1 MKIKA
6 LLILILFFIST
17 EVSFSQNSEYFD
29 TEKEVFWGINKNSWG
44 GLIGGG
50 VLKFSNKV
58 SDNMYQTIGL
68 EAVNIKHPK
77 ENKYS
82 SALGYGRTFVWGKK
96 NYLFSI
102 RGQYGREMILVN
114 KKDPQG
120 IRINA
125 QVAVGPS
132 LGLLVPY
139 YIKYSR
145 NNRVEIENFDS
156 TIHTFNNVI
165 GSASFLEGLDEL
177 KINPGINFKAA
188 LNFEFGGARS
198 ATAIEV
204 GFLADIFSKEVVMM
218 PTAKNYSVYPTAFIT
233 LFYGR
238 KY

>member
-1 MKIKA
+1 MKIKSF
-6 LLILILFFIST
+6 LILVIILSS
-17 EVSFSQNSEYFD
+17 EVCFSQSSEYFD
-29 TEKEVFWGINKNSWG
+29 TEREVYWGINKNSWG

-50 VLKFSNKV
+50 VLKFSDKL
-58 SDNMYQTIGL
+58 SDNMYQTIGI
-68 EAVNIKHPK
+68 EIVNIKHPK

-96 NYLFSI
+96 NYLFSL
-102 RGQYGREMILVN
+102 RGQYGREMILVS

-132 LGLLVPY
+132 IGLMVPY

-145 NNRVEIENFDS
+145 NNRMEIENFDS
-156 TIHTFNNVI
+156 SIHTFNNVI
-165 GSASFLEGLDEL
+165 SSASFFEGLDEL
-177 KINPGINFKAA
+177 KIRPGINFKAA
-188 LNFEFGGARS
+188 LNFEFGGVRS

-204 GFLADIFSKEVVMM
+204 GFLADIFSKEVLMM
-218 PTAKNYSVYPTAFIT
+218 PTAENYSIYPTAFIT

>member
-177 KINPGINFKAA
+177 KIKPGINFKAA

-198 ATAIEV
+198 AAAIEV

>member
-6 LLILILFFIST
+6 FLILILFFIST

-145 NNRVEIENFDS
+145 NNKMEIENFDS

-177 KINPGINFKAA
+177 KIKPGINFKAA

>member
-96 NYLFSI
+96 NYLFSL
-102 RGQYGREMILVN
+102 RGQYGREMILIN

-177 KINPGINFKAA
+177 KIKPGINFKAA

>member
-58 SDNMYQTIGL
+58 SENMYQTIGL

-177 KINPGINFKAA
+177 KIKPGINFKAA

-198 ATAIEV
+198 AAAIEV

>member
-177 KINPGINFKAA
+177 KIKPGINFKAA